1 MYYATICGT
10 RLCVTEFQ
18 CDWSSAVFSHSRRCP
33 SPRLAGTPPLAQA
46 WLVQS
51 VVYVGIMIVEKLLVS
66 ALIQLDI
73 WDTISRIILAP
84 VTNPRLELALVVLV
98 VPFFVN
104 VSGPGGPG
112 LCIRRSGM
120 GARRLVNAVLGFSR
134 RQNGINSSRMLVIRY
149 LSRR

>member
-1 MYYATICGT
+1 MAGSEFMSLLWVH
-10 RLCVTEFQ
+10 RL
-18 CDWSSAVFSHSRRCP
+18 WLL
-33 SPRLAGTPPLAQA
+33 RLAGTPPLAQA

-104 VSGPGGPG
+104 VSVHRASWQ
-112 LCIRRSGM
+112 RRGTFKYRCGNRS
-120 GARRLVNAVLGFSR
+120 V
-134 RQNGINSSRMLVIRY
+134 
-149 LSRR
+149 